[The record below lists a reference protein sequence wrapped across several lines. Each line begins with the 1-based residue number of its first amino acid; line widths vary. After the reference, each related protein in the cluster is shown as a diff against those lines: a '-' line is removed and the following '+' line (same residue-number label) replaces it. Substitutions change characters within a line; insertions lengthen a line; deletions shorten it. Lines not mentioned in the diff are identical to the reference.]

1 MSSEAVPV
9 SVYILDK
16 EYRLSCTPEEKK
28 ALQNAAELVDG
39 KMRELRS
46 RGNAVGTDRL
56 AVVVALNIAHEL
68 LQLQSKLDIVQ
79 SIDLELGKLE
89 STVERALSAQ

>member
-1 MSSEAVPV
+1 MSDEPVPA

-16 EYRLSCTPEEKK
+16 EYRLSCTPQEKK
-28 ALQNAAELVDG
+28 SLLEAAEHVDQ

-46 RGNAVGTDRL
+46 RGNAVGTDRM
-56 AVVVALNIAHEL
+56 AVVAALNIAHEL
-68 LQLQSKLDIVQ
+68 LQLQTRLRVIE
-79 SIDLELGKLE
+79 SIDSELGKLE